1 MGKTLDRTMSSY
13 RQTRTAPAA
22 PMGAPRALSAH
33 SQIRTRSPSPPTGA
47 APPARF
53 EASVARAPPPRPVSP
68 GRDIA
73 PRAIRPSEDL
83 NRGASPVKLRMHHL
97 SNRLAGLQDEL
108 DAEKK
113 TSIDDKNIKRMRI
126 EHRYTKPRLPMP
138 TDDDRISMLAEQV
151 AVCRKELA
159 DLIASRE
166 EFEEQSTKV
175 VKAVE
180 NHINLDLTVE
190 KRARKD
196 LEAKMLKYA
205 EDLVGSLRADLELEK
220 KLRNEAATTYQQT
233 LEDILE
239 ISKNID
245 LETEARKQQE
255 VNIDKHLMDEV
266 ALLKDLLDQIRQKR
280 ETLEYAFKE
289 KLDNEFMALNLE
301 LERERRLR
309 AKMEMEHQRELQVEI
324 ESVRQLIADNQKMSE
339 NEETSLVVQIAE
351 ESDGLKKLLLEEHAA
366 RDDSE
371 KSVVRLLE
379 DMYTKLHKEVEEE
392 RRDRENTQE
401 KFIKMLEGLVV

>member
-33 SQIRTRSPSPPTGA
+33 SPIRTRSPSPPTGA

-159 DLIASRE
+159 DLIASR
-166 EFEEQSTKV
+166 
-175 VKAVE
+175 
-180 NHINLDLTVE
+180 
-190 KRARKD
+190 KD

-205 EDLVGSLRADLELEK
+205 EDLVGSLRTDLELEK

-309 AKMEMEHQRELQVEI
+309 AKMEMEHHRELQMEI
-324 ESVRQLIADNQKMSE
+324 EPVWQLITDNQKMSE
-339 NEETSLVVQIAE
+339 QEETSLVVQIAE

>member
-33 SQIRTRSPSPPTGA
+33 SPIRTRSPSPPTGA

-53 EASVARAPPPRPVSP
+53 EASVARAPPPRPVSS

-113 TSIDDKNIKRMRI
+113 TSIDDKNNKRMRI

-138 TDDDRISMLAEQV
+138 TDDDRISMLTEQV

-301 LERERRLR
+301 LERRLR
-309 AKMEMEHQRELQVEI
+309 AKMEMEHHRELQMEI
-324 ESVRQLIADNQKMSE
+324 EPVWQLIADNQKMSE
-339 NEETSLVVQIAE
+339 QEETSLVVQIAE

>member
-1 MGKTLDRTMSSY
+1 MGLDRTMSSY

-33 SQIRTRSPSPPTGA
+33 SPIRTRSPSPPTGA

-83 NRGASPVKLRMHHL
+83 NRAASPVKLRMHHL

-113 TSIDDKNIKRMRI
+113 TSIDNKNIKRMRI

-138 TDDDRISMLAEQV
+138 TDDDRITMLAEQV

-159 DLIASRE
+159 DLISSRE

-289 KLDNEFMALNLE
+289 KLDSEFMALNLE
-301 LERERRLR
+301 
-309 AKMEMEHQRELQVEI
+309 I
-324 ESVRQLIADNQKMSE
+324 EPVWQLIADNQKMSE
-339 NEETSLVVQIAE
+339 NEETTLVVQIAE

-366 RDDSE
+366 RDESE

>member
-1 MGKTLDRTMSSY
+1 MGIGSAKMSSY
-13 RQTRTAPAA
+13 RQTRTSPAS
-22 PMGAPRALSAH
+22 PMGPPRALSAH
-33 SQIRTRSPSPPTGA
+33 SPIRTRSPSPPQGS

-53 EASVARAPPPRPVSP
+53 EASAARAPPPRPVSP
-68 GRDIA
+68 GRDVA
-73 PRAIRPSEDL
+73 PRALRPTENLD
-83 NRGASPVKLRMHHL
+83 RAASPVKLRMQHL

-138 TDDDRISMLAEQV
+138 TDDDRITMLAEQV
-151 AVCRKELA
+151 AVCRKELS

-166 EFEEQSTKV
+166 EFEDQSTKV

-205 EDLVGSLRADLELEK
+205 EDLVGSLRADLEVEK

-280 ETLEYAFKE
+280 ETIEYAFKE
-289 KLDNEFMALNLE
+289 KLDSEFMALNLE

-309 AKMEMEHQRELQVEI
+309 AKMEMEHHRELQLEI
-324 ESVRQLIADNQKMSE
+324 EAVRQL
-339 NEETSLVVQIAE
+339 
-351 ESDGLKKLLLEEHAA
+351 
-366 RDDSE
+366 
-371 KSVVRLLE
+371 
-379 DMYTKLHKEVEEE
+379 
-392 RRDRENTQE
+392 
-401 KFIKMLEGLVV
+401 

>member
-33 SQIRTRSPSPPTGA
+33 SPIRTRSPSPPTGA

-68 GRDIA
+68 GRDVA

-289 KLDNEFMALNLE
+289 KLDYEFMALNLE
-301 LERERRLR
+301 
-309 AKMEMEHQRELQVEI
+309 MEHHRELQMEI
-324 ESVRQLIADNQKMSE
+324 EPVWQLIADNQKMSE
-339 NEETSLVVQIAE
+339 QEETPLVVQIAE

>member
-1 MGKTLDRTMSSY
+1 MGLQPVMSSY
-13 RQTRTAPAA
+13 RQTRTSPRV
-22 PMGAPRALSAH
+22 PMSAPRALSPH
-33 SQIRTRSPSPPTGA
+33 SPIRTRSPSPPQGA

-53 EASVARAPPPRPVSP
+53 EESSARSPPPRPISP
-68 GRDIA
+68 GRDVS

-83 NRGASPVKLRMHHL
+83 DRAASPVKLRMMHL

-113 TSIDDKNIKRMRI
+113 TTVDDKNIKRMRI

-138 TDDDRISMLAEQV
+138 TDDDRITMLAEQV
-151 AVCRKELA
+151 SVCRKELA

-166 EFEEQSTKV
+166 DFEDQSTKV

-205 EDLVGSLRADLELEK
+205 EDLVGSLRADLEVEK
-220 KLRNEAATTYQQT
+220 RLRNEAQTTYQQT
-233 LEDILE
+233 LEDVME

-245 LETEARKQQE
+245 LEAGARKQQE
-255 VNIDKHLMDEV
+255 VNIDKHLMDEIG
-266 ALLKDLLDQIRQKR
+266 LLRDLLDQVRQKR
-280 ETLEYAFKE
+280 ETLEFAFKE
-289 KLDNEFMALNLE
+289 KLDAEFMALNLE

-309 AKMEMEHQRELQVEI
+309 AKMEMEHQRELEKEVEN
-324 ESVRQLIADNQKMSE
+324 VRMLIADNQKKSQD
-339 NEETSLVVQIAE
+339 EESSLITTIAE
-351 ESDGLKKLLLEEHAA
+351 ESDNLKQLLLDEHGN
-366 RDDSE
+366 RDESE

-379 DMYTKLHKEVEEE
+379 DMYTQLHSEVESE

-401 KFIKMLEGLVV
+401 KFVRMLEGLV